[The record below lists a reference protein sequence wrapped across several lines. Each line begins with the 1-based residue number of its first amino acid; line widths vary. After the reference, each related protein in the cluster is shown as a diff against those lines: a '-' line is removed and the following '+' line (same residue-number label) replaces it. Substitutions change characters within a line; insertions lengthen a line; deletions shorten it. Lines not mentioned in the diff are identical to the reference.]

1 MTEPSSPPAAARP
14 PWRVEIVGGATTF
27 VTMAYILFVNG
38 GILAAAGLDPVQV
51 LTVTALVAGVMT
63 IAMGLVADYPFAVA
77 PGMGLN
83 AVVAFTLVGRD
94 GLSAPEAMGVVVAEG
109 AILTLLVLTGFREA
123 VLDAI
128 PMSLKRA
135 IGAGIGL
142 FLALIGL
149 ANGGFVVPGAPG
161 GPLLALGRVGTAR
174 VALFALGLLLAFALH
189 ARRVRGGLLIA
200 IFATTAAAIALN
212 VGVYGGTLFGPGDVA
227 RLPARVV
234 SLPDFSLVGD
244 FSFGF
249 VARLG
254 LLGAAL
260 AVFTLMLSD
269 FFDTVGT
276 AIGLGAEA
284 GFLRPDGTL
293 PRMKRLLLV
302 DSLSA
307 VAGGACSASSA
318 TTYIESAAGVAEG
331 ARTGRASV
339 VTGALFL
346 AAMFVA
352 PLAAVIPAEATAS
365 ALVVVGFL
373 LAGVLRDVDWRDP
386 TEAAPAFLTAVGMPF
401 TYSIADGIG
410 LGAIAY
416 VVLKAATGRR
426 REVHAMMWL
435 TAAAFLVFFALEP
448 LRALLGV
455 G

>member
-212 VGVYGGTLFGPGDVA
+212 VGVYGGALFGPGDVA